1 MCRQRILSFGQCCSN
16 VHAGCFSVAP
26 HHSRLPMQVRTVE
39 AGDLVPANPGVLD
52 GAADL
57 TGLTYLNEPSILH
70 GLALRYAEDAIYTH
84 AGPVLIALN
93 PFRAARCPSGSLCG
107 LEVCCRSTVLYSQLS
122 RKSCPLQTHTW
133 QSSDYTVYLLSI
145 RCRLALLGVP
155 HCPRG
160 DLVDIEACCSAA

>member
-1 MCRQRILSFGQCCSN
+1 M
-16 VHAGCFSVAP
+16 
-26 HHSRLPMQVRTVE
+26 E

-93 PFRAARCPSGSLCG
+93 PFRAARCPLEDHSAEMLFCCGARYCQTPSLPNAD
-107 LEVCCRSTVLYSQLS
+107 T
-122 RKSCPLQTHTW
+122 
-133 QSSDYTVYLLSI
+133 
-145 RCRLALLGVP
+145 
-155 HCPRG
+155 
-160 DLVDIEACCSAA
+160 

>member
-1 MCRQRILSFGQCCSN
+1 MPLYLFPGSGHILFDCACRLSLGANMS
-16 VHAGCFSVAP
+16 
-26 HHSRLPMQVRTVE
+26 LPPLLQVRTVE

-93 PFRAARCPSGSLCG
+93 PFRAARCPC
-107 LEVCCRSTVLYSQLS
+107 
-122 RKSCPLQTHTW
+122 
-133 QSSDYTVYLLSI
+133 
-145 RCRLALLGVP
+145 ALLLGSGHHTLLHKLIVT
-155 HCPRG
+155 
-160 DLVDIEACCSAA
+160 CSQQRRWIPVF